1 MNFFEINKENQ
12 LNINKPL
19 AAKLRPEKLE
29 DFIGQEHILG
39 EGMPLSKMI
48 LSDKIISMI
57 FYGPTG
63 VGKTTVAK
71 IIANTTNMC
80 FFEISATNS
89 GIKDIRDVIES
100 AEENLS
106 INSKKSILFIDE
118 IHRFNKSQ
126 QDTLL
131 PYVENGLLTLIGAT
145 TENPFFEV
153 NKALISRCKVI
164 TFEKLN
170 FENSKKMLLNALSN
184 KERGYGNF
192 DIEIDDQA
200 IEYLINTSSG
210 DGRVLLNS
218 LEVTILFA
226 EKKDEKIHIKFDD
239 LKNSLLSG
247 ASYYDKT
254 STEHYDTISSF
265 IKSMRGSDVD
275 AAIYYLAK
283 MIVSGEDLKFICRRI
298 AIFAAED
305 IGMADPNA
313 LNIANSTMN
322 LVQMVG
328 NPESRI
334 ILSNAVIYMCLAPK
348 SNSAYLAINKAVD
361 FVKNNNNINIPSYL
375 RENDLL
381 NTNIRYKYPHNYL
394 NHWVDQDYLP
404 DKIKNIKFYNSGKI
418 GYEKRINERLE
429 IIKNGGNDGSKKTF

>member
-218 LEVTILFA
+218 LEVAILFA

-254 STEHYDTISSF
+254 STEHYDTISAF

>member
-218 LEVTILFA
+218 LEVAILFA

-254 STEHYDTISSF
+254 STEHYDTISAF

-361 FVKNNNNINIPSYL
+361 FVKNNNINIPSYL

>member
-63 VGKTTVAK
+63 VGKTTLAK

-126 QDTLL
+126 QDILL

-218 LEVTILFA
+218 LEVAILFA
-226 EKKDEKIHIKFDD
+226 EKKDEKIHIKLDD

-254 STEHYDTISSF
+254 STEHYDTISAF

-361 FVKNNNNINIPSYL
+361 FVKNNNINIPSYL